1 MKEKIIE
8 IEIFG
13 NKYRICVKG
22 DESEKYIGQLAAYV
36 DRKMHEVS
44 VKSRSSDVAKIAVLT
59 ALNIA
64 DELFV
69 SENSIDQLREALNRL
84 ETELAQIEDQV
95 KENENDFETL
105 GKTTP

>member
-8 IEIFG
+8 IEVFG

-22 DESEKYIGQLAAYV
+22 EENEKYIGQLTAYI
-36 DRKMHEVS
+36 DQKMHEVAS
-44 VKSRSSDVAKIAVLT
+44 KSRSSDVAKISLLA

-69 SENSIDQLREALNRL
+69 SENKIEQLRVALDHLEA
-84 ETELAQIEDQV
+84 ELARIEDQV
-95 KENENDFETL
+95 RENEDDFETL
-105 GKTTP
+105 EKITP

>member
-8 IEIFG
+8 IEVFG

-22 DESEKYIGQLAAYV
+22 EENEKYIGQLTAYI
-36 DRKMHEVS
+36 DQKMHEVAS
-44 VKSRSSDVAKIAVLT
+44 KSRSSDVAKISLLA

-69 SENSIDQLREALNRL
+69 SENKIEQLRVALDRL
-84 ETELAQIEDQV
+84 EAELAQIEDQV
-95 KENENDFETL
+95 RENEDDFETL
-105 GKTTP
+105 EKITP

>member
-8 IEIFG
+8 IEVFG

-36 DRKMHEVS
+36 DRKMREVS

-69 SENSIDQLREALNRL
+69 SENSIDQLRKALNRL

-105 GKTTP
+105 GKITP

>member
-22 DESEKYIGQLAAYV
+22 EEDESYISQLTSYV
-36 DRKMHEVS
+36 DQKMNEVAL
-44 VKSRSSDVAKIAVLT
+44 KSRSSDVAKIAVLT
-59 ALNIA
+59 ALNIT

-69 SENSIDQLREALNRL
+69 AQRIIDQLREALDRL
-84 ETELAQIEDQV
+84 ETELAQLEVQV
-95 KENENDFETL
+95 KENENDFEAL
-105 GKTTP
+105 EKLTP